1 MNSSKSI
8 LRQLGKSDLMV
19 TPIGLGAWQFSKSNG
34 VAGKYWGYIDDEGIY
49 NIVKTTLENG
59 INWFDTAEIYGRGES
74 EKALTNA
81 LIKLGKTSSNVII
94 ATKWWPVFRRA
105 KSIIET
111 IDKRIDALNNFRID
125 LYQIHQPYSV
135 SSIKSQ
141 MKAMAELVQKGKI
154 RYVGVS
160 NFSAKKMEKAHLELQ
175 KYDIPLVSNQ
185 VQYNLLNRKIE
196 TNGIVRIAKEYGISI
211 IAYSPLAQG
220 ILTGKFHENP
230 DLIKS
235 RSGYR
240 KYKKSFKPEYLER
253 TRGLINALKEIGEK
267 YNATPAQVALNWIVN
282 FHSDLVVAIP
292 GASSSKQTESN
303 ANTMKFELTQ
313 QELNQIDRITTIYR

>member
-1 MNSSKSI
+1 MNSSKST

-19 TPIGLGAWQFSKSNG
+19 TPIGLGTWQFSKSRG
-34 VAGKYWGYIDDEGIY
+34 TAGKYWGYVDDEEIY

-81 LIKLGKTSSNVII
+81 LIKLGKNSDDVII

-105 KSIIET
+105 KSIIKT
-111 IDKRIDALNNFRID
+111 IDERIDALNNFRID

-135 SSIKSQ
+135 SPLKSQ

-154 RYVGVS
+154 RYIGVS
-160 NFSAKKMEKAHLELQ
+160 NFSAKKMKKAYFELQ
-175 KYDIPLVSNQ
+175 KYDITLVSNQ

-196 TNGIVRIAKEYGISI
+196 TNGIMKIAKKYGISI
-211 IAYSPLAQG
+211 IAYSPLSQG

-230 DLIKS
+230 DLIKN
-235 RSGYR
+235 RPGYR
-240 KYKKSFKPEYLER
+240 KYKRAFKPEYLER
-253 TRGLINALKEIGEK
+253 TRGLINTLKEIGRK
-267 YNATPAQVALNWIVN
+267 YNATPAQVALNWLVN
-282 FHSDLVVAIP
+282 FHNDLVVAIP
-292 GASSSKQTESN
+292 GASSAKQAESN
-303 ANTMKFELTQ
+303 ANAIKFKLTQ
-313 QELNQIDRITTIYR
+313 EELDQINRITAIYR